1 LAATWKGPLCR
12 LRYFPALVLA
22 DCSSLGGS
30 TLRAD
35 NKANGKFYG
44 RQLDAKEIVLKG
56 EVNSP
61 PAAEKLLVT
70 LNKKTSKETATSAT
84 GESFKT
90 S

>member
-1 LAATWKGPLCR
+1 MCAETLS
-12 LRYFPALVLA
+12 
-22 DCSSLGGS
+22 CSRSRGLFAGASLGGS

-35 NKANGKFYG
+35 NKANGKLYG
-44 RQLDAKEIVLKG
+44 KQLDAKAIVLKG

-70 LNKKTSKETATSAT
+70 LNKKTSEENATSAT
-84 GESFKT
+84 VESLKT